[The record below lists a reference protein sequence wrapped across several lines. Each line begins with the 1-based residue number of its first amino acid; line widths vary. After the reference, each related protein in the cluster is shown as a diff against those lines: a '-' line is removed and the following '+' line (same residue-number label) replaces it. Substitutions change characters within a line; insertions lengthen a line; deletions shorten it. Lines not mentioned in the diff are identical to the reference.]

1 MDCDENN
8 GDHNEMWEWRGTEFD
23 LQRDPLN
30 DTSHCFWGEVNED
43 ANDLFYM
50 FNDQTPIK
58 DCTDFDYQVSDAG
71 GGISNKELECGE
83 ASQFKRRR
91 MLQFTAENNETM
103 DCSMM
108 GEGLMQ
114 TVEWNS
120 GDKYALSCEGLD
132 QSSEGWF
139 AKCLN
144 ESEANCCSEEMNNSM
159 APIDQVDVSEFHK
172 VSPEIEADGAQENS
186 IPVRPRVFKGRKS
199 FIEAPTKLT
208 TSIAYPFALIKPCG
222 VHGDVTLNDI
232 NQWIH
237 NPPSSKFKNK
247 KDEESNS
254 YPTSAFS
261 GKPVVV
267 KTKIR
272 TDGGKGSI
280 TIMRTRG

>member
-1 MDCDENN
+1 MDCDEN
-8 GDHNEMWEWRGTEFD
+8 
-23 LQRDPLN
+23 N

-114 TVEWNS
+114 SVEWNS
-120 GDKYALSCEGLD
+120 GWNTEVAGDKYALSCEGLD

-172 VSPEIEADGAQENS
+172 VSPEIEADGHRRLYS
-186 IPVRPRVFKGRKS
+186 GPSRVFKGRKS

-280 TIMRTRG
+280 TIMRTR